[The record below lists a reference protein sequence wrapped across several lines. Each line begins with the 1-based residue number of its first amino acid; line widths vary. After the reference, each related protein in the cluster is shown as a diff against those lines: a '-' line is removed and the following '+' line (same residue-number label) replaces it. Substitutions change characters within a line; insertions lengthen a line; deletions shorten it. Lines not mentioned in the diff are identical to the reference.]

1 MRLNMLFS
9 GLTLAVA
16 LGLTAKAQAQLCP
29 LTPIPGSATSHLTEL
44 KSEND
49 YQNLIGVMAGIDY
62 AKFSIELAS
71 GNTYFQNT
79 TMFPFH
85 YQFFVKHI
93 PGYENLTADEYER
106 YLFSPTEMKLTAGAI
121 YYSKCFKIP
130 NATEPGMAGFT
141 IYFRDKFPLDQV
153 VATYETLKKRIP
165 FMSTKLAFMFERPQD
180 FFQQK
185 RFLDQKGIP
194 SVNLQ
199 SFIKAGPKTIVYH
212 AATSFGFLRKLDQTA
227 FEKGEYTA
235 KDILILDQ
243 VPLDVG
249 PVSGIITT
257 APQSPHSH
265 IILRAMNQN
274 VPDAYIPGADQA
286 EAIKN
291 RIGQL
296 VRLEVKPD
304 GNYVV
309 ETADAAQADAYFKSR
324 VPTLPEPVRDLTV
337 KTLFPL
343 TKPATRDLV
352 KAYGAKG
359 TNFAVLDQALRKA
372 GRDRSY
378 FDGSFLVPFSFY
390 EAHVGQKISDKL
402 CKKALKESSDQGSPI
417 IAGANK
423 RCETLIGQPI
433 SVYLKQITTATALD
447 QMLKDAPFR
456 KGTLEY
462 VKAMIEEAGVD
473 DDFEALVKGTI
484 GKLQPADRRMRFRS
498 STNSEDLPGLN
509 GAGLYKSKGGCLGDE
524 DREKDSGSVC
534 QTPLERSRIEAML
547 QKLKADGTEKNKALI
562 ADLEKKLKKTKK
574 INKAIRGVY
583 ASLWGEKAFLFRDY
597 YRIPHDKISMGILV
611 HPSFVNESANGV
623 AIVKMKDGVLSADV
637 VVQKDDVSI
646 TNPELP
652 GAVPERFQA
661 TLPEGGRMSAPTYVS
676 RSNLSNGQPVLS
688 EAQAQDLLE
697 QMAIVYKEMK
707 RTDGSKEKTYDLE
720 FIVSEKGTVLIKQ
733 ARPLAGARS
742 EEGED

>member
-16 LGLTAKAQAQLCP
+16 LGFSGKAEAQLCP
-29 LTPIPGSATSHLTEL
+29 LTPIPGSTTSHLTEL
-44 KSEND
+44 KSEGD
-49 YQNLIGVMAGIDY
+49 YQKLIAVMSGIDY
-62 AKFSIELAS
+62 AKFSIELSS

-79 TMFPFH
+79 TNYPFH

-106 YLFSPTEMKLTAGAI
+106 YLFSPTEKKLTAGAI
-121 YYSKCFKIP
+121 YYSKCFKLP

-141 IYFRDKFPLDQV
+141 VYFRDKFPIEQV
-153 VATYETLKKRIP
+153 VATYETLKARIP
-165 FMSTKLAFMFERPQD
+165 FMATKLAFMFERPQD

-194 SVNLQ
+194 SVNLK
-199 SFIKAGPKTIVYH
+199 SFLKAGPKPIVYH
-212 AATSFGFLRKLDQTA
+212 AASSFGFLRKLDAAA

-286 EAIKN
+286 EAIKGK
-291 RIGQL
+291 IGQL
-296 VRLEVKPD
+296 VRLEVKTD
-304 GNYVV
+304 GTYVI
-309 ETADAAQADAYFKSR
+309 EAADRAQADAYFKSR
-324 VPTLPEPVRDLTV
+324 VPVLPEPVRDLNV

-343 TKPATRDLV
+343 TKPATRELV

-390 EAHVGQKISDKL
+390 EAHVGQKLSDKI
-402 CKKALKESSDQGSPI
+402 CKKALKECSEKGHALCTD
-417 IAGANK
+417 ANK
-423 RCETLIGQPI
+423 RCESLIGQPM
-433 SVYLKQITTATALD
+433 SAYLKQISTSPVLD
-447 QMLKDAPFR
+447 QMLKEASFR
-456 KGTLEY
+456 KATLEY
-462 VKAMIEEAGVD
+462 AQAMIEEAPVEDG
-473 DDFEALVKGTI
+473 FETLVKGTI
-484 GKLQPADRRMRFRS
+484 TNLHPADRRMRFRS

-524 DREKDSGSVC
+524 DREKDSGSAC
-534 QTPLERSRIEAML
+534 QTSLERARIEAML
-547 QKLKADGTEKNKALI
+547 AKLRADGAEKNKALI

-574 INKAIRGVY
+574 INKALRGVF

-623 AIVKMKDGVLSADV
+623 AIVKMKDGALSADV

-646 TNPELP
+646 TNPDLP

-661 TLPEGGRMSAPTYVS
+661 ILAEGGRMSAPTYVS

-707 RTDGSKEKTYDLE
+707 RTDGSKEKTYDFE

-733 ARPLAGARS
+733 ARPLAGAHS